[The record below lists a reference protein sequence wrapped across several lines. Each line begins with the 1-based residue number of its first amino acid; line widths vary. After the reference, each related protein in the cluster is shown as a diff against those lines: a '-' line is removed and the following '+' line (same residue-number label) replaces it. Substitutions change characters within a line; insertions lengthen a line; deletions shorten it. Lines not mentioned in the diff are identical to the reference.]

1 MIRRPPRSTRT
12 DTLFPYTTL
21 FRSPLFLTFSQ
32 WLVELLPRTGTVSDF
47 HATVLQF
54 ANTVSRFDP
63 RCAFTEGFGADDA
76 VRDTL
81 RGHVSTNR
89 IRTALCQANVVG
101 RRTRLVGVTGTHP
114 VRTAALA
121 IGPACVLQNG
131 AGAK

>member
-1 MIRRPPRSTRT
+1 MIRRPPSSTRT

-21 FRSPLFLTFSQ
+21 FRSTGRPLVLTFSQ

-47 HATVLQF
+47 HTTVLQF

-81 RGHVSTNR
+81 RGHRSEERRVGKECVSK
-89 IRTALCQANVVG
+89 C
-101 RRTRLVGVTGTHP
+101 RTRW
-114 VRTAALA
+114 A
-121 IGPACVLQNG
+121 PAH
-131 AGAK
+131 